1 MAERRVRRSTRVPAR
16 RRVSAFGAPPDEL
29 VASQSEVPR
38 GGLGMDRSR
47 QAETVT
53 EVSWASFEA
62 HLQALARSI
71 SRSYSVEAVVGVALG
86 GVFVGG
92 ALASALDADFYPV
105 RISRRS
111 RLHTDTGRPRLSGS
125 MPKELK
131 GRRVLVVDDVSASGE
146 TLELAK
152 ALARK
157 AGARSL
163 RTATLVCR
171 TDGYAPDYT
180 ALRSDNLLVFP
191 WDYAP
196 VTEDGR
202 FDARPVVRAARSR
215 GRG

>member
-1 MAERRVRRSTRVPAR
+1 MPQRRVRTALRRRAR
-16 RRVSAFGAPPDEL
+16 RPVSPFSPPVEELAAP
-29 VASQSEVPR
+29 QSEVPR

-47 QAETVT
+47 PEEGIT
-53 EVSWASFEA
+53 ELSWASFDRY
-62 HLQALARSI
+62 LQALARSV
-71 SRSYSVEAVVGVALG
+71 SRAFAAEAVVGVAHG

-92 ALASALDADFYPV
+92 ALASALGAAFYPV

-111 RLHTDTGRPRLSGS
+111 RTREEASRPKLSGT

-152 ALARK
+152 LLVRK

-171 TDGYAPDYT
+171 TDGYAPDFT
-180 ALRSDNLLVFP
+180 ALRSDALLVFP

-202 FDARPVVRAARSR
+202 FNAPSSPR
-215 GRG
+215 GRGRESR

>member
-1 MAERRVRRSTRVPAR
+1 MPPRRVPPSRRMRTHQPVRAVPALAEE
-16 RRVSAFGAPPDEL
+16 VLAP
-29 VASQSEVPR
+29 QSEVPR
-38 GGLGMDRSR
+38 GGLGTDRSR
-47 QAETVT
+47 PVEAIT
-53 EVSWASFEA
+53 ELSWASFEG

-71 SRSYSVEAVVGVALG
+71 ARTYAAQAVVGVAHG

-92 ALASALDADFYPV
+92 ALASALGAAFYPV

-111 RLHTDTGRPRLSGS
+111 RSRTDVGRPRLSGS

-131 GRRVLVVDDVSASGE
+131 GLRVLVVDDVSASGE

-152 ALARK
+152 RLAKK
-157 AGARSL
+157 AGARAL

-171 TDGYAPDYT
+171 TEGYAPDYT
-180 ALRSDNLLVFP
+180 ALRMDTLLVFP

-202 FDARPVVRAARSR
+202 FNAPATLR
-215 GRG
+215 GRAR

>member
-1 MAERRVRRSTRVPAR
+1 MALRRVRRSTRVPAR
-16 RRVSAFGAPPDEL
+16 RPVRAFAAPAEEVLAP
-29 VASQSEVPR
+29 QSEVPR

-53 EVSWASFEA
+53 EVSWASFES
-62 HLQALARSI
+62 HLQALARTI
-71 SRSYSVEAVVGVALG
+71 ARTYSVQAVLGVALG

-111 RLHTDTGRPRLSGS
+111 RLRTDTGRPRLSGS

-152 ALARK
+152 ALARR

-180 ALRSDNLLVFP
+180 ALHSDNLLVFP

-202 FDARPVVRAARSR
+202 FDGRPAVQAR
-215 GRG
+215 GRGRR